1 MQRRLPVFAAL
12 ALALA
17 AAAPTAAAQTFAIT
31 NAHLVTPGPVGEV
44 ENGTV
49 IVRDGRIAA
58 AGAAI
63 VVPSGMRI
71 VDARGATVPPGLFA
85 ANTPLT
91 LGPLTSVGG
100 PVDNRTPNSG
110 LIAAF
115 DVQYRLNHES
125 THTT

>member
-58 AGAAI
+58 SRAAI
-63 VVPSGMRI
+63 VVPSAMRI
-71 VDARGATVPPGLFA
+71 VDARGATVPPGPLA
-85 ANTPLT
+85 VNTA
-91 LGPLTSVGG
+91 LGPVEVKSVRG
-100 PVDNRTPNSG
+100 PR
-110 LIAAF
+110 
-115 DVQYRLNHES
+115 E
-125 THTT
+125 